1 MENNSS
7 DSDTF
12 TQLGS
17 WPGILNH
24 LMQGKSFDQH
34 QAACILTNVLKGE
47 ATPAQVASFVTALR
61 FKGETVQEMSGF
73 VKAML
78 DFSEPVETIFDPI
91 DTCGTGGDR
100 TSSINISTIAAFVA
114 TGAGAKVCKHGG
126 RAASSASGSADVL
139 EALGVVID
147 LDPVQVSKCLDQVG
161 MAFCFAPRF
170 HPAMRYAAPV
180 RKELGI
186 ATIFN
191 FLGPLANPAR
201 TKRQVVGVSDASMA
215 EKMLGVLQSNG
226 ATRAIVVHGDDG
238 LDEVTITT
246 TSTIW
251 NYKLE
256 PDGPKVEFIKL
267 DPQDFGFKL
276 GTLQDLKGGS
286 ASLNASLA
294 LEILQGA
301 TGPKRDVVVL
311 NAAAALIVA
320 DIASDFE
327 QGVKLAQNSIDS
339 GKALSCLKSLVQ
351 VSNSLSN
358 K

>member
-1 MENNSS
+1 
-7 DSDTF
+7 
-12 TQLGS
+12 
-17 WPGILNH
+17 
-24 LMQGKSFDQH
+24 MQGESFDQQ
-34 QAACILTNVLKGE
+34 QAACILTKVLKGE
-47 ATPAQVASFVTALR
+47 ATSAQVAAFVTALR

-73 VKAML
+73 VRAML
-78 DFSEPVETIFDPI
+78 DFSEPVETRFDPI

-100 TSSINISTIAAFVA
+100 TSSINISTIAAFIVA
-114 TGAGAKVCKHGG
+114 GSGVKVCKHGG

-147 LDPVQVSKCLDQVG
+147 LDPIQVSQCLEQVG

-170 HPAMRYAAPV
+170 HPAMRFAAPV

-186 ATIFN
+186 PTIFN

-201 TKRQVVGVSDASMA
+201 VKRQVVGVSDPFMA
-215 EKMLGVLQSNG
+215 EKMLGVLQANG
-226 ATRAIVVHGDDG
+226 AVRALVVHGDDG

-256 PDGPKVEFIKL
+256 SDGPKVEVVKL
-267 DPQDFGFKL
+267 DPRDLGLAL

-286 ASLNASLA
+286 ASVNAELA
-294 LEILQGA
+294 IDILQGL

-311 NAAAALIVA
+311 NAAAGLLVA
-320 DIASDFE
+320 DVVSDFE
-327 QGVKLAQNSIDS
+327 QGIKLAQESIDS
-339 GKALSCLKSLVQ
+339 GKALSRLRALVE
-351 VSNSLSN
+351 VSNSLAN